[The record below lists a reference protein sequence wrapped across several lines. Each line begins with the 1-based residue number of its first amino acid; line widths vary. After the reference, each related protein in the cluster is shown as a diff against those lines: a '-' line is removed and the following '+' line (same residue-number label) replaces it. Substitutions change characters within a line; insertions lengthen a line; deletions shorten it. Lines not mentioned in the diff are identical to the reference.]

1 MTARLPRRRTLAAP
15 ARFAARWRELAACRG
30 TDLEVFF
37 PERGESAEPARQ
49 VCAACP
55 VRQPCLDYAITNRI
69 THGIWGGLTERER
82 RALRS
87 GWVRASRRERDR
99 AILAAE
105 AAGYTAAAIGR
116 SFGLSRTSV
125 TRIVRDRERRG
136 PARMSRAPGSRVI
149 AFATWLLALLGAGLM
164 YVSFDAQYQF
174 ILAQKGVLGASMIE
188 AAMLDA
194 GMVILSALGIGLA
207 QAGKPSGSVRVLI
220 MICAG
225 ASAGM
230 NLAAADPA
238 SWRSVAAYVSAPVFL
253 AVITD
258 RVIAV
263 IRQHVLPLDAE
274 SAWAPLGRAAVIM
287 LRLAGVVALYLL
299 RTMLAPSGTLR
310 GLRQMVLDAA
320 PVPGMTDVRRTG
332 GEPLPC
338 PAHDHEIPGHGSG
351 QPSEDKHAAQVSAD
365 ADGRG
370 AGQPVTGFGTK
381 KAAFL
386 SRYRAHPEYG
396 NRSAAGRVAAELA
409 PLAGLQ
415 AGTGRTYIAE
425 ELRKLTGMA
434 DPRPAEEGR

>member
-1 MTARLPRRRTLAAP
+1 M
-15 ARFAARWRELAACRG
+15 
-30 TDLEVFF
+30 
-37 PERGESAEPARQ
+37 
-49 VCAACP
+49 
-55 VRQPCLDYAITNRI
+55 
-69 THGIWGGLTERER
+69 
-82 RALRS
+82 
-87 GWVRASRRERDR
+87 
-99 AILAAE
+99 
-105 AAGYTAAAIGR
+105 
-116 SFGLSRTSV
+116 SRT
-125 TRIVRDRERRG
+125 
-136 PARMSRAPGSRVI
+136 PGSRVI

-174 ILAQKGVLGASMIE
+174 ILAQKADRAASLIE

-207 QAGKPSGSVRVLI
+207 QAGKSSGSVRFLI
-220 MICAG
+220 VICAG

-230 NLAAADPA
+230 NVAAADPA
-238 SWRSVAAYVSAPVFL
+238 SWRSVAAYVAAPVFL
-253 AVITD
+253 AVITN

-263 IRQHVLPLDAE
+263 IRQHVLPLDTE

-310 GLRQMVLDAA
+310 SLRQLVLDAA
-320 PVPGMTDVRRTG
+320 PVPGMTDVRPTG

-338 PAHDHEIPGHGSG
+338 PAHHHEIPGHGSEL
-351 QPSEDKHAAQVSAD
+351 PSEDRYIAQVSAD

-386 SRYRAHPEYG
+386 SRYRAHPQYG
-396 NRSAAGRVAAELA
+396 NRSAAGQVAAELA

-425 ELRKLTGMA
+425 ELRKLTGIA
-434 DPRPAEEGR
+434 DPRPAEERR

>member
-1 MTARLPRRRTLAAP
+1 
-15 ARFAARWRELAACRG
+15 
-30 TDLEVFF
+30 
-37 PERGESAEPARQ
+37 
-49 VCAACP
+49 
-55 VRQPCLDYAITNRI
+55 
-69 THGIWGGLTERER
+69 
-82 RALRS
+82 
-87 GWVRASRRERDR
+87 
-99 AILAAE
+99 
-105 AAGYTAAAIGR
+105 
-116 SFGLSRTSV
+116 
-125 TRIVRDRERRG
+125 
-136 PARMSRAPGSRVI
+136 MSRVPGSRVI

-164 YVSFDAQYQF
+164 YVSFDAQYTF
-174 ILAQKGVLGASMIE
+174 ILAQKGARAASLIQ
-188 AAMLDA
+188 AVMLDA

-207 QAGKPSGSVRVLI
+207 QAGKPSRSVRFLI

-230 NLAAADPA
+230 NAAAADLA
-238 SWRSVAAYVSAPVFL
+238 SWRSVAAYIAAPVFL

-263 IRQHVLPLDAE
+263 IRQHVLPLDVE

-287 LRLAGVVALYLL
+287 LHLAGVLALYLL
-299 RTMLAPSGTLR
+299 RTVLAPSGTLR

-320 PVPGMTDVRRTG
+320 PVPEMTGVRRAG

-338 PAHDHEIPGHGSG
+338 PAHNREIPEHGPG
-351 QPSEDKHAAQVSAD
+351 LPSEDKYAAQVPAD
-365 ADGRG
+365 ADDQG
-370 AGQPVTGFGTK
+370 ASQPVPGFGTK

-425 ELRKLTGMA
+425 ELRKLTGLA
-434 DPRPAEEGR
+434 APRGSAEQDDDQPAG

>member
-1 MTARLPRRRTLAAP
+1 
-15 ARFAARWRELAACRG
+15 
-30 TDLEVFF
+30 
-37 PERGESAEPARQ
+37 
-49 VCAACP
+49 
-55 VRQPCLDYAITNRI
+55 
-69 THGIWGGLTERER
+69 
-82 RALRS
+82 
-87 GWVRASRRERDR
+87 
-99 AILAAE
+99 
-105 AAGYTAAAIGR
+105 
-116 SFGLSRTSV
+116 
-125 TRIVRDRERRG
+125 
-136 PARMSRAPGSRVI
+136 MSRAPESRVI
-149 AFATWLLALLGAGLM
+149 AFATWLLALLGAGLT

-174 ILAQKGVLGASMIE
+174 ILAQKGARAASMIE

-263 IRQHVLPLDAE
+263 IHQHVLPLDAQ
-274 SAWAPLGRAAVIM
+274 SAWAPLGRAAMIM

-299 RTMLAPSGTLR
+299 RALLAPSGTLR

-320 PVPGMTDVRRTG
+320 PVPGMTGVRRTG
-332 GEPLPC
+332 GSPLAGPS
-338 PAHDHEIPGHGSG
+338 HDHKIWEHGSG
-351 QPSEDKHAAQVSAD
+351 QPSEDKNAAQVSAD
-365 ADGRG
+365 ADGPG
-370 AGQPVTGFGTK
+370 AGQLVTGFGTK

-386 SRYRAHPEYG
+386 SRYRAHPQYG

-434 DPRPAEEGR
+434 GPRSAGEGR

>member
-1 MTARLPRRRTLAAP
+1 M
-15 ARFAARWRELAACRG
+15 
-30 TDLEVFF
+30 
-37 PERGESAEPARQ
+37 
-49 VCAACP
+49 
-55 VRQPCLDYAITNRI
+55 
-69 THGIWGGLTERER
+69 
-82 RALRS
+82 
-87 GWVRASRRERDR
+87 
-99 AILAAE
+99 
-105 AAGYTAAAIGR
+105 
-116 SFGLSRTSV
+116 
-125 TRIVRDRERRG
+125 
-136 PARMSRAPGSRVI
+136 SRVI
-149 AFATWLLALLGAGLM
+149 GFATWLLALLGAGLM

-174 ILAQKGVLGASMIE
+174 ILAQKDDRAASMIE

-207 QAGKPSGSVRVLI
+207 RAGKPSGSVRVLI

-238 SWRSVAAYVSAPVFL
+238 SWRSVIAYVSAPVCL

-274 SAWAPLGRAAVIM
+274 SAWAPVGRAAVIM

-299 RTMLAPSGTLR
+299 RTALAPSGTLR

-320 PVPGMTDVRRTG
+320 PVPGTTNVRRTS

-338 PAHDHEIPGHGSG
+338 PVLDHEIPEHGSG
-351 QPSEDKHAAQVSAD
+351 QPAEDKYAAQVSAD

-370 AGQPVTGFGTK
+370 AGRPVTGFPTK

-386 SRYRAHPEYG
+386 SRYRAHPQYG

-409 PLAGLQ
+409 PLVGLQ
-415 AGTGRTYIAE
+415 AGTGRTYIAG
-425 ELRKLTGMA
+425 ELRKLTSMA
-434 DPRPAEEGR
+434 GPRPAEEGR

>member
-1 MTARLPRRRTLAAP
+1 M
-15 ARFAARWRELAACRG
+15 
-30 TDLEVFF
+30 
-37 PERGESAEPARQ
+37 
-49 VCAACP
+49 
-55 VRQPCLDYAITNRI
+55 
-69 THGIWGGLTERER
+69 
-82 RALRS
+82 
-87 GWVRASRRERDR
+87 
-99 AILAAE
+99 
-105 AAGYTAAAIGR
+105 
-116 SFGLSRTSV
+116 SRT
-125 TRIVRDRERRG
+125 
-136 PARMSRAPGSRVI
+136 PGSRVI

-174 ILAQKGVLGASMIE
+174 ILAQKGVLGASLIE

-207 QAGKPSGSVRVLI
+207 QVGKPSGSVQVLI

-230 NLAAADPA
+230 NLAAAEPV
-238 SWRSVAAYVSAPVFL
+238 SWRSVAAYVCAPVFL

-287 LRLAGVVALYLL
+287 LRLAGVVALYVL

-320 PVPGMTDVRRTG
+320 PVPGMTGVRRAG
-332 GEPLPC
+332 DELLPC
-338 PAHDHEIPGHGSG
+338 PARDHEIPEHGSG
-351 QPSEDKHAAQVSAD
+351 LPSEDKYATRVSAD
-365 ADGRG
+365 ADSRG
-370 AGQPVTGFGTK
+370 AGQPVTRFGTK

-409 PLAGLQ
+409 PFAGLQ

-425 ELRKLTGMA
+425 ELRKLAGMA
-434 DPRPAEEGR
+434 GPRPAEEDDEQPAG